1 MKWKLALAVLAG
13 LAASGAAGAD
23 SSAADVGTCSRESF
37 GAAAI
42 ALRAAKADLM
52 AVALGDPDT
61 SIPPAT
67 GRKIEAVKDR
77 LRVYVQTAMACA
89 PTSVEPETLAAA
101 MEQRAGTS
109 DSPGDPGR
117 PEPDRHGG
125 TLTYEVARVKAH
137 PDMLAVVT
145 TLGIK
150 CGSDSML
157 MLYRR
162 TRTGWEELMVRR
174 AEPYREVS
182 GGWQDLRFAVSPA
195 DARGQWFV
203 ATVSTT
209 PWCSSS
215 WQGLRYALARAADD
229 PGRPKVLLDE
239 KTTTWLGAEEEL
251 NVRAEEDAFEL
262 RHVAGSIDPA
272 VHSRPHVRR
281 YAVSSEAVRRVP
293 PVADS
298 ARDFVDEWIAS
309 PWAEAKDWSASDPR
323 LAGLHAQLNQGRY
336 ELLGEF
342 ASIRACR
349 NGRTQVEIRSEKG
362 PGWFFLVR
370 DQRDSPWWME
380 QARRKADPRCSGH
393 NSLGREPARD

>member
-1 MKWKLALAVLAG
+1 
-13 LAASGAAGAD
+13 ASSA
-23 SSAADVGTCSRESF
+23 AADVGTCTRESF
-37 GAAAI
+37 GSAAT
-42 ALRAAKADLM
+42 ALRAAKAELM
-52 AVALGDPDT
+52 AAPLGEPDI
-61 SIPPAT
+61 SVPPTT

-89 PTSVEPETLAAA
+89 PTSVEPEALAAA

-109 DSPGDPGR
+109 DSRGEPGETGR
-117 PEPDRHGG
+117 PGPDRHGG
-125 TLTYEVARVKAH
+125 TLTYEVSRVKAH

-145 TLGIK
+145 TVGIK

-162 TRTGWEELMVRR
+162 TRTGWEELIVRR
-174 AEPYREVS
+174 ADPYGEVR
-182 GGWQDLRFAVSPA
+182 GGWQDLRFDVSPA
-195 DARGQWFV
+195 DAQGRWFV

-215 WQGLRYALARAADD
+215 WQGLRYALARPAED
-229 PGRPKVLLDE
+229 PARPKVFLDE
-239 KTTTWLGAEEEL
+239 KTVTWLGAEEEL
-251 NVRAEEDAFEL
+251 QVRAEEDAFEL

-272 VHSRPHVRR
+272 VHNRRHVRR
-281 YAVSSEAVRRVP
+281 YSVSGEAARRVP

-298 ARDFVDEWIAS
+298 ARDFVDEWIVS
-309 PWAEAKDWSASDPR
+309 PWAEAKAWSAADPR
-323 LAGLHAQLNQGRY
+323 LAALHAQLNTGRF

-349 NGRTQVEIRSEKG
+349 KGMTQVEIGSEKG
-362 PGWFFLVR
+362 PGWYFLVR
-370 DQRDSPWWME
+370 DRRDSPWWME
-380 QARRKADPRCSGH
+380 RAGRKADPGCTGP